1 MIPISRPHIDERAE
15 KLVLE
20 VLRSGQLARGELTA
34 QLEQR
39 FRDVSGCAEA
49 LAVSSGTAA
58 LELAM
63 ETVIR
68 PGDVV
73 VTTPFTFVATIN
85 AALRSQAV
93 VRFVDIGEDFNID
106 PELLADALDDRVR
119 VILPVHLYGRPC
131 EMTAVAAA
139 AREYGATI
147 IEDAAQ
153 AIGAESGGQPVGS
166 WGIGCFSLY
175 ATKNVTSGEG
185 GVITTNDV
193 EQAQQLRILANQGM
207 SSQYHYTTAGTNR
220 RMTDIHAAIALP
232 QLDDLPDLIAARRR
246 NSQRMT
252 TLLADIPGLIT
263 PEDHP
268 GHVYHQYTV
277 RVTPEASTTRDQLR
291 EHLGSASI
299 ATGVYYPRVVF
310 DYECFLSH
318 PGVEVSPVPNARRA
332 ASEVLSLPV
341 HPDLTD
347 SDLDR
352 IGQAT
357 REAFNA

>member
-1 MIPISRPHIDERAE
+1 MIPISRPRIDERAE

-20 VLRSGQLARGELTA
+20 VLRSGQLARGGMVAE
-34 QLEQR
+34 LEQR

-49 LAVSSGTAA
+49 VAVSSGTAA
-58 LELAM
+58 LELAL
-63 ETVIR
+63 ETLIR

-73 VTTPFTFVATIN
+73 LTTPFTFVATMN
-85 AALRSQAV
+85 AALRSGAV

-106 PELLADALDDRVR
+106 PELVAAAMDDRVR
-119 VILPVHLYGRPC
+119 VVLPVHLYGRPC
-131 EMTAVAAA
+131 DMTSITASAS
-139 AREYGATI
+139 EFGAMI

-153 AIGAESGGQPVGS
+153 AIGADSDGVPVGS

-185 GVITTNDV
+185 GVITTNGVD
-193 EQAQQLRILANQGM
+193 EAERLRVLSNQGM
-207 SSQYHYTTAGTNR
+207 TGPYQYTTAGTNR
-220 RMTDIHAAIALP
+220 RMTDIQAAIALP
-232 QLDDLPDLIAARRR
+232 QLDDLPDLIAARRQNAR
-246 NSQRMT
+246 RLT
-252 TLLADIPGLIT
+252 ALLGDIQGLAT

-277 RVTPEASTTRDQLR
+277 RVTSDASISRDKLR
-291 EHLGSASI
+291 DHLGSAGV
-299 ATGVYYPRVVF
+299 ATGVYYPRAVF
-310 DYECFLSH
+310 DYDCFRAH
-318 PGVEVSPVPNARRA
+318 PGVEVSPVPNAKA
-332 ASEVLSLPV
+332 AALEVLSLPV

-357 REAFNA
+357 RAAFNA